1 MSVVELIVER
11 KRKQSLMEGGRKL
24 YVCVASGAR
33 TCRITNFATSRL
45 FPHLLILRSRAP
57 RDAL

>member
-1 MSVVELIVER
+1 MSVAESNVER

-33 TCRITNFATSRL
+33 NRRITNFAAL
-45 FPHLLILRSRAP
+45 AALVDLAKP
-57 RDAL
+57 RPA

>member
-33 TCRITNFATSRL
+33 T
-45 FPHLLILRSRAP
+45 
-57 RDAL
+57 

>member
-33 TCRITNFATSRL
+33 TCRITNFATCAAL
-45 FPHLLILRSRAP
+45 PALVDLAKP
-57 RDAL
+57 RPA